1 MQDISALW
9 HQFTGWLSSLI
20 EFLRAIDPNEI
31 GREIMQDLW
40 NLSVW
45 LNTGYRGM
53 TIALILLVIIINRIL
68 KRQH

>member
-9 HQFTGWLSSLI
+9 HQFTGWLSSLV
-20 EFLRAIDPNEI
+20 EFLRSTDPNEI
-31 GREIMQDLW
+31 SRQFMQGLW
-40 NLSVW
+40 DLSVW

>member
-1 MQDISALW
+1 MQDISGLW
-9 HQFTGWLSSLI
+9 HRFTDWLSALI
-20 EFLRAIDPNEI
+20 ETLRATDLAEI
-31 GREIMQDLW
+31 GREIMQGLW
-40 NLSVW
+40 DLSVW

>member
-1 MQDISALW
+1 MQDVSALW
-9 HQFTGWLSSLI
+9 HQFTGWLSALI
-20 EFLRAIDPNEI
+20 ESLRSTDPHEI
-31 GREIMQDLW
+31 GREIMQSLW
-40 NLSVW
+40 DLSVW

>member
-1 MQDISALW
+1 MQDLSALW
-9 HQFTGWLSSLI
+9 HQFTGWLSSLT
-20 EFLRAIDPNEI
+20 ESLRSTDLNEI
-31 GREIMQDLW
+31 GREIVQGLW
-40 NLSVW
+40 DFSVW

>member
-20 EFLRAIDPNEI
+20 EFLRRTDPNEI
-31 GREIMQDLW
+31 ARQIMHGLW
-40 NLSVW
+40 DLSVW

-53 TIALILLVIIINRIL
+53 TVALILLVVIINRIL